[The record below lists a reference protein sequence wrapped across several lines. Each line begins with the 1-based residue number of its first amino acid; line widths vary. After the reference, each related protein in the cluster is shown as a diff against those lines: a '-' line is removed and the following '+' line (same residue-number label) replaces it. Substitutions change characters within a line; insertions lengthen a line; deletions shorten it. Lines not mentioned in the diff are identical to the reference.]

1 MSNNKSRKLMR
12 HAGTHTVYDPPSS
25 TLDDERMVQISKMI
39 VAITGKLEYVYL
51 VSKKFL
57 DIVDDYKR
65 SPQIAQTFVVSS
77 NLDRQSI
84 VALFEYFGAMSN
96 REDADLL
103 IQRMFDARKW

>member
-12 HAGTHTVYDPPSS
+12 HAGTHKVYEPPSS
-25 TLDDERMVQISKMI
+25 TLDDERMAQIAKMI

-57 DIVDDYKR
+57 DLVDQYKR
-65 SPQIAQTFVVSS
+65 SPQIAQEFATSS
-77 NLDRQSI
+77 NLDRQSV
-84 VALFEYFGAMSN
+84 VALFEYFGAMSDRN
-96 REDADLL
+96 DADLL